1 MNDRPRVSWVD
12 AEATCLEAERA
23 AMATHCPDMVWRDA
37 MEWPRGRT
45 GAGWEGLA
53 PAWGAERPQ
62 PAGVE
67 ELLADRRLHLRVLYP
82 EGFPMVP
89 PDLYPLDPDVPIDRR
104 TQSRWHVNGDGS
116 LCTVQAAED
125 WQPSG
130 TAADL
135 VRKAS
140 CWFIEYLLV
149 DAGDLDVMTQR
160 GIYSDVSVD
169 ALLASRFT

>member
-1 MNDRPRVSWVD
+1 MKERPRIAWV
-12 AEATCLEAERA
+12 EAEHARVEREHVAMRA
-23 AMATHCPDMVWRDA
+23 HCPDMVWHDRL
-37 MEWPRGRT
+37 EWPNGRV

-53 PAWGAERPQ
+53 PVWGAERAQ

-67 ELLADRRLHLRVLYP
+67 ELLAGRRLRLRALYP

-89 PDLYPLDPDVPIDRR
+89 PDLYPLDPEVPIDRR

-125 WQPSG
+125 WQPEHS
-130 TAADL
+130 AADL

-140 CWFIEYLLV
+140 CWFVEYLLV
-149 DAGDLDVMTQR
+149 EGRDLDAMTQR
-160 GIYSDVSVD
+160 GIYSDTTVD
-169 ALLASRFT
+169 ALLAAKFA

>member
-1 MNDRPRVSWVD
+1 MNDRPRISWVE
-12 AEATCLEAERA
+12 AETARLEAERG
-23 AMATHCPDMVWRDA
+23 AMATHCADMVWHDA
-37 MEWPRGRT
+37 LEWPRGRM

-53 PAWGAERPQ
+53 PVWGAARPQ

-67 ELLADRRLHLRVLYP
+67 VLLAGRRLHLKVLYP

-104 TQSRWHVNGDGS
+104 TQNRWHVNGDGS

-125 WQPSG
+125 WQPEH

-140 CWFIEYLLV
+140 CWFVEYLLV
-149 DAGDLDVMTQR
+149 DGGDLDAMTRR
-160 GIYSDVSVD
+160 GIYSDESVD
-169 ALLASRFT
+169 ALLASKFA